1 MHDAGGGI
9 KKEQAYYIA
18 PLQPPTLAPVKAWGS
33 SEGAGR
39 IGLHIRKFFAKKMLT
54 DFIISRIKAELPFE
68 PNAEKDGLFQA
79 LGAFIVSREERK
91 AFILRGYAG
100 TGKTSVM
107 SALVRALAG
116 LKQPCVLLA
125 PTGRAAKVLSR
136 YSGQQAYTIHKKIY
150 RQQQL
155 GMEAFSLSDNLHRNT
170 LFIVDEA
177 SMLSG
182 NRDNGLFGSGCVL
195 DDLVRYVYNGGGCSL
210 LLVGDDAQ
218 LPPVGS
224 LNSPALNADFMTNS
238 YQLSVVS
245 YQLTEVARQA
255 LDSGILSEATRIRTV
270 LRTDRRQTDYEDK
283 EISIEPNGVDIIQL
297 KGEEV
302 LESLE
307 SSWREVGAEETLI
320 ITRSNKLTNLY
331 NQGVRARILW
341 KEEDLSNGDR
351 IMVTKNNYFWATEYE
366 DLEFLANGDMFE
378 VERLSN
384 IHELYGFHFGKA
396 SLRSVDYNWEI
407 EALVWLDTLTTDSPE
422 ANYGMQKELFARI
435 AEDYPEIR
443 NKKELVKKIYDSPYY
458 NALQIR
464 YAYAVTC
471 HKAQGGQW
479 RHVYIDSGLGD
490 EWMGIPSL
498 ALYCPHPFHRTS
510 VPFTIKVGILQK

>member
-1 MHDAGGGI
+1 M
-9 KKEQAYYIA
+9 
-18 PLQPPTLAPVKAWGS
+18 LQ
-33 SEGAGR
+33 
-39 IGLHIRKFFAKKMLT
+39 
-54 DFIISRIKAELPFE
+54 DFIIGRIKAQLPFE
-68 PNAEKDGLFQA
+68 PNEEKEGLFTA
-79 LGAFIVSREERK
+79 LGQFIISRDPRK

-107 SALVRALAG
+107 SALVRALAE

-136 YSGQQAYTIHKKIY
+136 YSGAQAYTIHKKIY
-150 RQQQL
+150 RQNQL
-155 GMEAFSLSDNLHRNT
+155 GQEAFSLTDNLHRNT

-182 NRDNGLFGSGCVL
+182 NRDNTTFGSGCLL
-195 DDLVRYVYNGGGCSL
+195 DDLVRFVYNGPGCSL

-224 LNSPALNADFMTNS
+224 SNSPALEADHMRGYGLQVTG
-238 YQLSVVS
+238 YG
-245 YQLTEVARQA
+245 LTDVARQA
-255 LDSGILSEATRIRTV
+255 LDSGILSEATRIREKISDFR
-270 LRTDRRQTDYEDK
+270 L
-283 EISIEPNGVDIIQL
+283 EIGDLSVQPNGKDIVKL
-297 KGEEV
+297 SGENAIET
-302 LESLE
+302 LED
-307 SSWREVGAEETLI
+307 SWRTVGAEETLI

-331 NQGVRARILW
+331 NGSVRANVLW
-341 KEEDLSNGDR
+341 KEDELSNGDR
-351 IMVTKNNYFWATEYE
+351 IMVTKNNYFWAEEYE
-366 DLEFLANGDMFE
+366 DLEFIANGDMFE
-378 VERLSN
+378 IERLSN
-384 IHELYGFHFGKA
+384 HHELYGFHFAKA

-422 ANYGMQKELFARI
+422 ANYMLQKELFARI

-443 NKKELVKKIYDSPYY
+443 NKKELVKTIFESPYY

-479 RHVYIDSGLGD
+479 RHVYIDSGLTD
-490 EWMGIPSL
+490 EWTNEL
-498 ALYCPHPFHRTS
+498 EDAEKHEYLRWLYTALTRATEKIYLLR
-510 VPFTIKVGILQK
+510 